1 MMEVK
6 NPQSALPNPQ
16 SEALAAWDVAHV
28 WHGFTQMAEYEPLVI
43 ERAEGCWLTTADGRR
58 LFDGVSSLWCNLHG
72 HRHPAID
79 AAVREQLDRVAH
91 VTTLGMVA
99 APAVELSRRL
109 AELAPGDLNHAFYA
123 SDGAAAVE
131 AALKMAFQYWRQ
143 CDQPQPAKTKYL
155 AYGGAYHGDTLGS
168 TAVGGVAAFHAMF
181 APLLC
186 DVVRLEAPDR
196 RVPAGA
202 APAESTA
209 YHLGKLEEVLAA
221 RHAEIAALVIEP
233 LVQGAAGMVMQ
244 PPGYL
249 QGVRE
254 LTERYGVLMIA
265 DEIVTGFGRTGAM
278 FACQHEGVTPDIL
291 CLGKSI
297 TAGYLPMAATVAT
310 DRVFDAFLGT
320 HAESRTF
327 FHGHTYSGNPLA
339 AAAALASLDL
349 LEQQQMVT
357 ELVPRRAEQL
367 AAALAP
373 LADSPHVAEVRQLG
387 LIAGVELQDAG
398 TGKPFPAD
406 RRAGH
411 SVCRECTNRGVWL
424 RPLGDVVVVM
434 PALAASADDIAMVAR
449 TLADSIDAIC
459 AN

>member
-1 MMEVK
+1 MTRPASPAEF
-6 NPQSALPNPQ
+6 
-16 SEALAAWDVAHV
+16 AAWDVAHV

-43 ERAEGCWLTTADGRR
+43 ERAEGCWLTTVDGRR

-143 CDQPQPAKTKYL
+143 CKATTGVAGDDQREPPGNSQSSAAPLGAALRSVPSHPEYKTKYL

-249 QGVRE
+249 RGVRE

-265 DEIVTGFGRTGAM
+265 DEIVTGFGRTGA
-278 FACQHEGVTPDIL
+278 
-291 CLGKSI
+291 
-297 TAGYLPMAATVAT
+297 
-310 DRVFDAFLGT
+310 
-320 HAESRTF
+320 
-327 FHGHTYSGNPLA
+327 
-339 AAAALASLDL
+339 
-349 LEQQQMVT
+349 
-357 ELVPRRAEQL
+357 
-367 AAALAP
+367 
-373 LADSPHVAEVRQLG
+373 
-387 LIAGVELQDAG
+387 
-398 TGKPFPAD
+398 
-406 RRAGH
+406 
-411 SVCRECTNRGVWL
+411 
-424 RPLGDVVVVM
+424 
-434 PALAASADDIAMVAR
+434 
-449 TLADSIDAIC
+449 
-459 AN
+459 